1 MLYGLK
7 DCANMQVISKADG
20 QRKIYADY
28 ARTSSLEFTSES
40 VYAHKKTTRAVRWDT
55 NREGTFQT
63 SFEVF
68 SMDIIAMLFGKELEA
83 GSLPFVKREVLAV
96 TGGAVTLA
104 KAPNANSVQI
114 YKTEAGDKTALVEM
128 IDAAGYTVADK
139 TVTLNETAGLTGG
152 EFVAVFY
159 AVDTPVKSFTVDDVS
174 FPGGYEIIGDTAIR
188 DTDQNDTFVQF
199 KLLNVKPQ
207 SNVTLTMSAEDVAT
221 IEINW
226 DIMADANGDMM
237 TWAQVE
243 EDEEENA

>member
-20 QRKIYADY
+20 KRKLYADY
-28 ARTSSLEFTSES
+28 ARTSTIEFTSES

-55 NREGTFQT
+55 NREGSFNT

-83 GSLPFVKREVLAV
+83 GSIPFIKREVIEVAN
-96 TGGAVTLA
+96 GAVKLA
-104 KAPNANSVQI
+104 KAPNAGSVQV
-114 YKTEAGDKTALVEM
+114 YTVEDSDKTALVSM
-128 IDAAGYTVADK
+128 LAADTDYTIAGETITITDGVVADGK
-139 TVTLNETAGLTGG
+139 S
-152 EFVAVFY
+152 VAVFY
-159 AVDTPVKSFTVDDVS
+159 AVDTNVKSFTVDDVT

-199 KLLNVKPQ
+199 QLLNVKPQ

-226 DIMADANGDMM
+226 DIMADANGNMM
-237 TWAQVE
+237 TWAQI
-243 EDEEENA
+243 EDEEE

>member
-20 QRKIYADY
+20 KRKLYADY
-28 ARTSSLEFTSES
+28 ARTSTIEFTSES

-55 NREGTFQT
+55 NREGTFNT

-68 SMDIIAMLFGKELEA
+68 SMDIIAMLFGKELAA
-83 GSLPFVKREVLAV
+83 GSIPFIKREIFEVK
-96 TGGAVTLA
+96 GGAVTLA
-104 KAPNANSVQI
+104 KAPNAGSVQV
-114 YKTEAGDKTALVEM
+114 YTVEEKDKTALVSM
-128 IDAAGYTVADK
+128 LDADTAYTIADATITINEGAGVAD
-139 TVTLNETAGLTGG
+139 GSYI
-152 EFVAVFY
+152 AVFY
-159 AVDTPVKSFTVDDVS
+159 AVDTPVKTFTVDDVS

-199 KLLNVKPQ
+199 QLLNVKPQ

-226 DIMADANGDMM
+226 DIMADANGNMM
-237 TWAQVE
+237 TWAQIE
-243 EDEEENA
+243 EDEE